1 MQCGSGRHKKVASA
15 ARQVVRAVWS
25 VTRRCLAL
33 GSPMGSAMALLRGP
47 RCGLDATARSPARCV
62 LSLCRTSPRACAP
75 PRGARASLTP
85 AIATVPPTVA
95 VALPSTP
102 PRLPPAH
109 AACLA
114 ARASAPAAAARPSGR
129 TPRASSPER
138 YAAGSSARRDAAS
151 RPATPPAPAA
161 ASERG
166 AGAVAIAARGAYDA
180 TARAAA
186 SAHQHTARSAA
197 MKPDLRGATVL
208 CARAA
213 PPRAHPRAAG
223 ALSGA
228 QRLVRPLRHCP
239 GGWPPRGRA
248 HGAPSSGGA
257 SRVPS
262 ALLRRRACQPASL
275 CGAAPPRR

>member
-1 MQCGSGRHKKVASA
+1 MRPRRHGAQPCALGPLPLPHLA
-15 ARQVVRAVWS
+15 ARVRAAS
-25 VTRRCLAL
+25 RR
-33 GSPMGSAMALLRGP
+33 P
-47 RCGLDATARSPARCV
+47 REPHARDRHRPAHR
-62 LSLCRTSPRACAP
+62 RRRAAVHAAQAAP
-75 PRGARASLTP
+75 GARRVPRGARVGARGGRAAVGP
-85 AIATVPPTVA
+85 HAAREQPGEVRRGEQRAQGRRVQARHPTS
-95 VALPSTP
+95 PSSSV
-102 PRLPPAH
+102 RKRRRGGRHRCAWGVRRDGARGGKCAPAH
-109 AACLA
+109 C
-114 ARASAPAAAARPSGR
+114 RA
-129 TPRASSPER
+129 
-138 YAAGSSARRDAAS
+138 
-151 RPATPPAPAA
+151 
-161 ASERG
+161 
-166 AGAVAIAARGAYDA
+166 
-180 TARAAA
+180 
-186 SAHQHTARSAA
+186 AA

-213 PPRAHPRAAG
+213 PPRAHARAAG